1 MPGRRV
7 ALITGAGRG
16 IGKAIAQR
24 LSTENCIVGIIDNN
38 GPNAEA
44 VAEEICAHGRT
55 AFPIQADISNYSE
68 VGSVIASVHRDHGA
82 VHILINNAAI
92 LRRGNLNTVT
102 EEDWDR
108 VIAVNMKGVF
118 SCCKHVAPIMVKQ
131 RYGRIVNITSSA
143 AVAGDINTAPGYGP
157 SKAGIANLT
166 KTLARELAPHGITVN
181 AVAPHCIQTDVA
193 QQWPEEMR
201 QRLLSAI
208 PIGRLGR
215 PEEVAAAVCFL
226 VSDDAGFITGVTLD
240 VNGGALLDLVRLY
253 PPLL

>member
-1 MPGRRV
+1 MLAQRV

-24 LSTENCIVGIIDNN
+24 LSTENCIVGVIDNN
-38 GPNAEA
+38 GPSAEA
-44 VAEEICAHGRT
+44 VANEIRARGCK
-55 AFPIQADISNYSE
+55 AFSIQADISNYSE
-68 VGSVIASVHRDHGA
+68 VGSLIASIHRDQNA

-92 LRRGNLNTVT
+92 LRRGNLDTVT

-108 VIAVNMKGVF
+108 VIAVNLKGVF
-118 SCCKHVAPIMVKQ
+118 NCCKHVAPIMVKQ

-143 AVAGDINTAPGYGP
+143 AIAGDINTAPGYGP
-157 SKAGIANLT
+157 SKAGVSNLT
-166 KTLARELAPHGITVN
+166 KTLALELAPHGVTVN
-181 AVAPHCIQTDVA
+181 AVAPHCIQTDLST
-193 QQWPEEMR
+193 QWPDEMR
-201 QRLLSAI
+201 QRLLRAI
-208 PIGRLGR
+208 PVGRLGK

-240 VNGGALLDLVRLY
+240 INGGALLDLVRLY